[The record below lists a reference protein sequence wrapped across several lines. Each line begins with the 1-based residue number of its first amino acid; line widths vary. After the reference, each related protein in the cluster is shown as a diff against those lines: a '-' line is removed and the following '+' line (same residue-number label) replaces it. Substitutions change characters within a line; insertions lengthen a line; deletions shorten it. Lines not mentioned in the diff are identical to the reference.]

1 MSCAGEITR
10 SGRLPEA
17 RGFCRTPFHQPMQ
30 HGPNGTLVPVT
41 EGSTRPVF
49 VAIHSAGATAIRRL
63 VELGLKK

>member
-10 SGRLPEA
+10 SGRLPG
-17 RGFCRTPFHQPMQ
+17 GFCRTPSHQPMQ

-49 VAIHSAGATAIRRL
+49 VAIHSAGATAIRRQ